1 MPRFGPSLYLS
12 VRTNDLPVFAHL
24 IRCTDDIGLVSTLRI
39 VQVWAVLHSGQLW
52 RKRFMVCP
60 LDCGACMTN
69 CTENLCRSPHYRLV
83 NYLTPVDWSRDR
95 TGASVHLATTKSIE
109 CLSMMAVMLDH
120 GTLRGVSAKPT
131 SLALGYGSLC
141 LCHQCVCNSLS
152 LYWTLS
158 PRRCGAYDNDAMSS
172 ALTSVLL
179 CARRLFQAS
188 VTAYVSTLCT
198 SLPLD
203 FRPVSAPSP
212 PRPPQW

>member
-1 MPRFGPSLYLS
+1 M
-12 VRTNDLPVFAHL
+12 
-24 IRCTDDIGLVSTLRI
+24 
-39 VQVWAVLHSGQLW
+39 
-52 RKRFMVCP
+52 MCP
-60 LDCGACMTN
+60 LGCGACMTN
-69 CTENLCRSPHYRLV
+69 CTENRYRSPYYRLV
-83 NYLTPVDWSRDR
+83 NYLTPVDWSRGR
-95 TGASVHLATTKSIE
+95 TGASVHLATTKSKE
-109 CLSMMAVMLDH
+109 SHGMMVSGTYCLQ
-120 GTLRGVSAKPT
+120 GVSAKPT
-131 SLALGYGSLC
+131 SLALGYGSLY
-141 LCHQCVCNSLS
+141 LCHQCILNSLS

-203 FRPVSAPSP
+203 FRRRLRPVP